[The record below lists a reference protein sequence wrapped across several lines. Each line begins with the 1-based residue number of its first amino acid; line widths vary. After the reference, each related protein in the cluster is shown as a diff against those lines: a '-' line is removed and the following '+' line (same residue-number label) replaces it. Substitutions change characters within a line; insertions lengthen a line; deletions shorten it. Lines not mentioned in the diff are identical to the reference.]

1 MALAFFSMQKLFNSH
16 IYVYYKIFSL
26 FQSSISNY
34 NSANI
39 KKIVPHWS
47 TKENNAQLLHKP
59 IFLWQYSMQLNKQI
73 QVETMDGKV
82 KLFIIFVYI
91 SWHVGLYAGFSIC
104 YRFNSLVVYFL
115 LQKWKKWNIETSPHF
130 SPMFHFYTPFSGGIE
145 MKHWAKMGYLK
156 AKERQFWQYQSP
168 IYLNQ

>member
-16 IYVYYKIFSL
+16 IYVYYKTFSL

-47 TKENNAQLLHKP
+47 TNAQLLHKP

-91 SWHVGLYAGFSIC
+91 SWHVGLHAGFSIC
-104 YRFNSLVVYFL
+104 YRFNSLVVYIL

-156 AKERQFWQYQSP
+156 TKDNFGSIKALFT
-168 IYLNQ
+168 

>member
-47 TKENNAQLLHKP
+47 TNAQLLHKP

-91 SWHVGLYAGFSIC
+91 SWHVCLHAGFSIC
-104 YRFNSLVVYFL
+104 YRFNSLVVYIL
-115 LQKWKKWNIETSPHF
+115 LQKWKKWNIETSTHF

-145 MKHWAKMGYLK
+145 MKH
-156 AKERQFWQYQSP
+156 
-168 IYLNQ
+168 

>member
-47 TKENNAQLLHKP
+47 TNAQLLHKP

-73 QVETMDGKV
+73 QAETMDGKV

-91 SWHVGLYAGFSIC
+91 SWHVCLHAGFSIC
-104 YRFNSLVVYFL
+104 YRFNSLVVYIL
-115 LQKWKKWNIETSPHF
+115 LQKWKKWNIETSTHF

-156 AKERQFWQYQSP
+156 AKER
-168 IYLNQ
+168 

>member
-16 IYVYYKIFSL
+16 IYVYYKTFSL

-47 TKENNAQLLHKP
+47 TNAQLLHKP

-91 SWHVGLYAGFSIC
+91 SWHVCLHAGFSIC
-104 YRFNSLVVYFL
+104 YRFNSLVVYIL
-115 LQKWKKWNIETSPHF
+115 LQKWKKWNIETSTHF
-130 SPMFHFYTPFSGGIE
+130 SPMFHFSTPFSGGIE

-156 AKERQFWQYQSP
+156 AKER
-168 IYLNQ
+168 

>member
-1 MALAFFSMQKLFNSH
+1 MALAFFSMQKLFSSH

-47 TKENNAQLLHKP
+47 TNAQLLHKP

-91 SWHVGLYAGFSIC
+91 SWHVCLHAGFSIC
-104 YRFNSLVVYFL
+104 YRFNSLVVYIL
-115 LQKWKKWNIETSPHF
+115 LQKWKKWNIETSTHF
-130 SPMFHFYTPFSGGIE
+130 SPMFHFSTPFSGGIE

-156 AKERQFWQYQSP
+156 AKER
-168 IYLNQ
+168 

>member
-1 MALAFFSMQKLFNSH
+1 MALAFFSMQKLFSSH

-47 TKENNAQLLHKP
+47 TNAQLLHKP

-91 SWHVGLYAGFSIC
+91 SWHVGLHAGFSIC
-104 YRFNSLVVYFL
+104 YRFNSLVVYIL
-115 LQKWKKWNIETSPHF
+115 LQKWEKWNIETSTHF

-145 MKHWAKMGYLK
+145 MKHWTKMGYLK
-156 AKERQFWQYQSP
+156 AKER
-168 IYLNQ
+168 